1 MRRTETEIRENL
13 EHAQQWLDRAN
24 KDFDAFKK
32 LVPCDRKTRK
42 TVHCSDP
49 ALAVYLL
56 QQSVEKTV
64 KAAAIASGQYKTKD
78 FVRYYQHNGLG
89 LILNLNRKMADRIVS
104 LGLGEVADNMG
115 VDLVNGIAKLLDT
128 ENQVMGK
135 PSLGLGT
142 GGKKVD
148 FRKESVHISAEVI
161 DQVLDMLTKIRSSF
175 LMSVASA
182 FTYLAE
188 VGIRKGHGK
197 VDDLEAFARGIS
209 DKMAGD
215 LKVRSPTDAQ
225 IKAGIELNKLLG
237 KSGTQQGGDLKR
249 QELIEHQLS
258 LWAFS
263 SALLLLTYMTFAHE
277 SSSRYPR
284 KPGTTDKLGCDDYN
298 YSLGIVDR
306 LGRIGYMTG
315 LTLNQMKPQLKEI
328 AFSFALKP
336 NKGQD

>member
-1 MRRTETEIRENL
+1 MMRRTETEIRENL
-13 EHAQQWLDRAN
+13 EHAQRWLDRAN

-32 LVPCDRKTRK
+32 LVPYDRKTRK

-78 FVRYYQHNGLG
+78 FVGYYQHNSLG

-104 LGLGEVADNMG
+104 VGLRKVADDMG
-115 VDLVNGIAKLLDT
+115 VDLLGGIVKLNDI
-128 ENQVMGK
+128 EDQVMGK
-135 PSLGLGT
+135 ASPRLGT
-142 GGKKVD
+142 GGRVD
-148 FRKESVHISAEVI
+148 FKKESVHITGEVI
-161 DQVLDMLTKIRSSF
+161 DQLLDMLTKIRSSF

-188 VGIRKGHGK
+188 VEIRKGHGE
-197 VDDLEAFARGIS
+197 VDDLEAFARGLS
-209 DKMAGD
+209 DKIAGD
-215 LKVRSPTDAQ
+215 LKGHSPTDIQ
-225 IKAGIELNKLLG
+225 IKAGIELNKLVG
-237 KSGTQQGGDLKR
+237 KSGTQREGDLKR

-336 NKGQD
+336 NN